1 MKKIVFETERLTGR
15 ASLPIAEWIP
25 ASIKTNAL
33 FLPGLL
39 RHTWCRSLAHS
50 VCTHI
55 QPQAV
60 PLRAAHTDRR
70 GSQKVV
76 DPQRSNPT
84 GRGRGRPGGY
94 VHGRAT
100 PASPRPGTGAEERPP
115 RSSPPVWRAPQPQ
128 FKLASASTCASP
140 PPVPTP
146 LPARLIA
153 SEAVARG
160 VRSLESG
167 VWSLEGAAF
176 ARRRSKTG
184 RPSPLCW
191 GRGGLQCSTAHGRVI
206 GDSPRL
212 RLREPRKKPQA

>member
-1 MKKIVFETERLTGR
+1 M
-15 ASLPIAEWIP
+15 
-25 ASIKTNAL
+25 
-33 FLPGLL
+33 
-39 RHTWCRSLAHS
+39 
-50 VCTHI
+50 
-55 QPQAV
+55 V
-60 PLRAAHTDRR
+60 PLPDTLGVHTHPAAGSPAARR
-70 GSQKVV
+70 THRPEGGSQKVV
-76 DPQRSNPT
+76 DPQRSNPK

-94 VHGRAT
+94 VHVGRAT
-100 PASPRPGTGAEERPP
+100 PASPRPGTRAEVRPP
-115 RSSPPVWRAPQPQ
+115 RSSPPVWRAPQAQ

-167 VWSLEGAAF
+167 VWSLEGPAF
-176 ARRRSKTG
+176 ARRRSTTG

-191 GRGGLQCSTAHGRVI
+191 GPGGALQCSTAHGRVI

-212 RLREPRKKPQA
+212 RLREPRKKAQA